1 MDYAANLGLYCALVF
16 GIIILPGMDML
27 YVITSALTGGRKA
40 GLVATAGMMTAG
52 AVHSLTG
59 AVLVGVVL
67 KYAPQLFTWMI
78 YAGSGYMLWIGWQL
92 VRSSITVSGAKAA
105 AAKPL
110 TTIFRQALTSCILNP
125 KAYVFVFSV
134 YPQFMKPQYGSLAIQ
149 AIAMGT
155 ITVLTQGGVYG
166 GLALAAAKSR
176 EFLVESPK
184 STIYAGRA
192 AGGLLIAAAGLV
204 ILIPAFS

>member
-1 MDYAANLGLYCALVF
+1 MDYATNLGLYFVLVF

-40 GLVATAGMMTAG
+40 GLVATAGMMTGG
-52 AVHSLTG
+52 AAHSVTG
-59 AVLVGVVL
+59 AVLVGIVL
-67 KYAPQLFTWMI
+67 KYAPSLFTWMV
-78 YAGSGYMLWIGWQL
+78 YAGGAYMIWIGWQL
-92 VRSSITVSGAKAA
+92 VRSSITVSGATAA
-105 AAKPL
+105 APKRFS
-110 TTIFRQALTSCILNP
+110 TIFLQALTSCLLNP

-134 YPQFMKPQYGSLAIQ
+134 YPQFMKPQYGSLAMQ
-149 AIAMGT
+149 AVAMGT

-176 EFLVESPK
+176 EFLVGSPK

-204 ILIPAFS
+204 MLIPTLG